1 MSHPDRTEGNIP
13 QDSRSL
19 YLGLLHAVT
28 MPGRPE
34 DLPEEVFLP
43 REMLGDIWS
52 VISDNTSRSII
63 KRQVVLFDPS
73 SQEYDYVPPKPTSGV
88 FTYTGDLLVRI
99 ESRGERYFDLTSD
112 DIARIRTNLHEGFI
126 HLFGSLSRLVALFQT
141 EHGRKGFV
149 TSKFERVRV
158 LKKVEE
164 MTDQGKTTVQA
175 AINEGFGVYVFQ
187 SADFFRPDELMNGV
201 MLHREN
207 ERLVT
212 PRFAAAAE

>member
-34 DLPEEVFLP
+34 DLPEKVFLP
-43 REMLGDIWS
+43 TEMLGGIWS
-52 VISDNTSRSII
+52 AICDNTVRPIT
-63 KRQVVLFDPS
+63 KRQVVLFDSS
-73 SQEYDYVPPKPTSGV
+73 SQEYDYVPPKPTSGAL
-88 FTYTGDLLVRI
+88 TYTGDPLVRI
-99 ESRGERYFDLTSD
+99 ESRGKRYFDLTAD
-112 DIARIRTNLHEGFI
+112 DIVRIRTNPDEGFI

-141 EHGRKGFV
+141 EHGRRGFV
-149 TSKFERVRV
+149 TSKFEHVQV
-158 LKKVEE
+158 LKRVEK
-164 MTDQGKTTVQA
+164 MTNQGKTTVQA
-175 AINEGFGVYVFQ
+175 AVNEGFGVYVLQ
-187 SADFFRPDELMNGV
+187 SADFFRPEELMNDV

-212 PRFAAAAE
+212 PRSAAAAE